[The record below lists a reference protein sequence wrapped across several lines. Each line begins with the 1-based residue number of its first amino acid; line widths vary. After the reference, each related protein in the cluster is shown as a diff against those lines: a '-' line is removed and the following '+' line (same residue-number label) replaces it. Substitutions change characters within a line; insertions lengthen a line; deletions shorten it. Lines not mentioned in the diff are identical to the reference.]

1 MLMKDI
7 QTEQA
12 TLEQKLS
19 VLRSRLQNNQ
29 NTESQIEQFK
39 ESIRECMNIQELTPY
54 ILNKL
59 IAKIEIGCV
68 EVVDSEKQQEVRI
81 EWKFYISTY

>member
-1 MLMKDI
+1 MVFSTAENTLPSEFIEKERYTLEKRMAELSGKVRKLFDEHASCFIDDGNHKMLRKEI

-29 NTESQIEQFK
+29 NTE
-39 ESIRECMNIQELTPY
+39 
-54 ILNKL
+54 
-59 IAKIEIGCV
+59 A
-68 EVVDSEKQQEVRI
+68 
-81 EWKFYISTY
+81 